1 MDKKNSEDNDEN
13 CDSQFNDNET
23 EEDGPSGEISKGKP
37 KLSFG
42 MSRILDDSDNDDCD
56 DSDAEINVQD
66 DEEVN
71 KKPAKKSAKSN
82 SETKFYNTIPHPY
95 PPGLATTFGL
105 CGISP
110 QLGVPVHRPHPI
122 LPMLTSYSLPGWI
135 DLRRDRFGGKD
146 IFKKKYF
153 YAMEMYRSNKIIYL
167 FKKY

>member
-1 MDKKNSEDNDEN
+1 MDKKNSEDNDGN

-66 DEEVN
+66 DDEEVN
-71 KKPAKKSAKSN
+71 KKPAKKSAKN

-95 PPGLATTFGL
+95 PPGTGNDVRTVWDFAAIRRTRPQTT
-105 CGISP
+105 P
-110 QLGVPVHRPHPI
+110 
-122 LPMLTSYSLPGWI
+122 
-135 DLRRDRFGGKD
+135 
-146 IFKKKYF
+146 YF
-153 YAMEMYRSNKIIYL
+153 TYADVI
-167 FKKY
+167 